1 MCTVVHVSGLTS
13 STLHKT
19 KLYKSVGEF
28 GTDLWTRHQW
38 STVPCCTV
46 EFCGAQK
53 RVLDYSGVQSCRVHK
68 TVLECT
74 SVNYQSSQ
82 DLR

>member
-19 KLYKSVGEF
+19 KQYESVGEC
-28 GTDLWTRHQW
+28 GTDQWARHQW

-46 EFCGAQK
+46 KFRGAQK
-53 RVLDYSGVQSCRVHK
+53 RVLDYSGAVSTRA
-68 TVLECT
+68 
-74 SVNYQSSQ
+74 
-82 DLR
+82 